1 LEWVGE
7 WSDTRA
13 VEYELESDRRI
24 SESRETAGGSLRSDL
39 GAEDQL
45 FHMEQLGSVVGELD
59 RAGGAADDLLA
70 EIDGVGASERDQIL
84 AARMFAHEVN
94 NLVMGISGRAQRA
107 LMSGDPGMVEE
118 AIGVAADLGA
128 RVQGLCSAFL
138 QTGDGGFD
146 DCSNMSQVLDT
157 HGFAS
162 AIASQSSGIDWVRW
176 IVEVDDEE
184 CFGGVP
190 MGSGML
196 GQVLVNLY
204 RNAIGGIVRGLDDAG
219 LAGGG
224 CVGVVRLRVMR
235 FGGDGVLV
243 RVEDSGVGFGG
254 GGCVSGNESGNLPGN
269 VSGNGV
275 GRGYGLGLKVCRELC
290 GRCGGR
296 VEIGASA
303 MLGGGRVDVVFDCVG

>member
-1 LEWVGE
+1 MEWVGE
-7 WSDTRA
+7 WSDTRT
-13 VEYELESDRRI
+13 VEYELESERRI
-24 SESRETAGGSLRSDL
+24 SESREAAGGSLRSDL

-59 RAGGAADDLLA
+59 RVGGAADDLLA
-70 EIDGVGASERDQIL
+70 EIDGVGASERDQNL

-118 AIGVAADLGA
+118 AIGVAADLGE

-138 QTGDGGFD
+138 QTGDGGID
-146 DCSNMSQVLDT
+146 DCLNMSQVLDT
-157 HGFAS
+157 HEFAS
-162 AIASQSSGIDWVRW
+162 ATASQSLGIDWVQW
-176 IVEVDDEE
+176 VVEVDDEE

-219 LAGGG
+219 LGGGG

-254 GGCVSGNESGNLPGN
+254 GGCVPGN
-269 VSGNGV
+269 GIG
-275 GRGYGLGLKVCRELC
+275 GGYGLGLKVCRELC

-296 VEIGASA
+296 IEIGASA
-303 MLGGGRVDVVFDCVG
+303 MLGGGRVDVVFDCAG

>member
-1 LEWVGE
+1 
-7 WSDTRA
+7 
-13 VEYELESDRRI
+13 
-24 SESRETAGGSLRSDL
+24 
-39 GAEDQL
+39 
-45 FHMEQLGSVVGELD
+45 MEQLGSVVGELD
-59 RAGGAADDLLA
+59 RVGSAADDLLA
-70 EIDGVGASERDQIL
+70 EIDGVGESERDQIL

-107 LMSGDPGMVEE
+107 LMSGDPGLKEE

-146 DCSNMSQVLDT
+146 DRSEMLQILDT
-157 HGFAS
+157 HEFAS
-162 AIASQSSGIDWVRW
+162 NIATECLANSWVRW
-176 IVEVDDEE
+176 VVEVDDEE

-190 MGSGML
+190 MGPGML

-219 LAGGG
+219 LGGG
-224 CVGVVRLRVMR
+224 ACVGVVRLRVMR

-254 GGCVSGNESGNLPGN
+254 GGCVSGNESGKLSGNESGNVSGN

-275 GRGYGLGLKVCRELC
+275 GGGYGLGLKVCRELC

-296 VEIGASA
+296 VEIGTSA
-303 MLGGGRVDVVFDCVG
+303 MLGGGRVDVVFD